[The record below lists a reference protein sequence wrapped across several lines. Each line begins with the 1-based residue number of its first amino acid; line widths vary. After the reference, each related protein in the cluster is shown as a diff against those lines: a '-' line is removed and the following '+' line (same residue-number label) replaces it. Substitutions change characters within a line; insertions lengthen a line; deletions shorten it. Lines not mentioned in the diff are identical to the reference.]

1 MRRCMILMIHVM
13 DVALCRPERPV
24 HVFYHV
30 FKSQYDS
37 AVASRIVNEQLM
49 WLQQTPLW
57 KAVDALHFA
66 TIGDA
71 SIKLNVSSTCDALH
85 DQGRRQRAAC
95 IHLGHNETGME
106 EITLGYLHR
115 FCLAHPEQLVAYVHT
130 KGSYHNHAKNVQMR
144 QFLLHSLASE
154 ECLDGVSNGTCS
166 VCSARF
172 AAAPQ
177 PHVPGNM
184 WLARCDY
191 VSRLVQPR
199 SFGKLLAKSSNVVN
213 SISLC
218 RERGSPLRPHRVGT
232 GRFASEHWI
241 NSHPTVSPCDTS
253 ARVDYQ
259 RGYGNIPPLTDPISL
274 ALAPRWPLR
283 TIDGHRGSCN
293 NPCKG
298 VTVNMCSKQ
307 WQVAKWKDLYPD
319 AVSSAQIELWKQGRL
334 FADALGR

>member
-1 MRRCMILMIHVM
+1 MYSITCSSPSMTQRWPRVLSMSSSCGSNKRHCGRLSTHSTLRRLVTH
-13 DVALCRPERPV
+13 
-24 HVFYHV
+24 
-30 FKSQYDS
+30 
-37 AVASRIVNEQLM
+37 QLSSM
-49 WLQQTPLW
+49 CLVR
-57 KAVDALHFA
+57 AMHY
-66 TIGDA
+66 TIEDGD
-71 SIKLNVSSTCDALH
+71 N
-85 DQGRRQRAAC
+85 AAC
-95 IHLGHNETGME
+95 IHLGHWHNETGME